1 MKKIY
6 IFLFICVTVLSAVAQ
21 TTPNLYRAV
30 DKEKMNHWV
39 DSVFDAMSY
48 DERIG
53 QLFMVIANP
62 KSDTR
67 NMQRL
72 MRYVNE
78 IKIGGILFHKGDP
91 VTQAEVTNRLQKAS
105 RVPMLVSLDGEWG
118 LSMRLSGTTRFPKNM
133 MLGAIED
140 NSLITEYGK
149 EVARQCKEMGIHINF
164 APDMDVNSNTDNP
177 VIGLRSFGE
186 NPEAVADKGLAYAR
200 GLEGQG
206 ILSVAKHFP
215 GHGDT
220 DVDSHKT
227 LPVLPFTR
235 ERLDSVE
242 LHPFKEAIR
251 AGLSGMMVGH
261 LQVPVIEPIGGLPS
275 S

>member
-6 IFLFICVTVLSAVAQ
+6 IFLFVCVAVLSAVAQ

-177 VIGLRSFGE
+177 ARILRRWPTKGLRMPVGW
-186 NPEAVADKGLAYAR
+186 KGRASC
-200 GLEGQG
+200 
-206 ILSVAKHFP
+206 LSPSISPDMAIPPKIP
-215 GHGDT
+215 IIRC
-220 DVDSHKT
+220 
-227 LPVLPFTR
+227 LPFIMTGHAWTVW
-235 ERLDSVE
+235 SCC
-242 LHPFKEAIR
+242 
-251 AGLSGMMVGH
+251 LSNVTSMTAM
-261 LQVPVIEPIGGLPS
+261 PA
-275 S
+275 

>member
-6 IFLFICVTVLSAVAQ
+6 VFLFSCVAVLSTVAQ

-30 DKEKMNHWV
+30 DKAKMNHWV
-39 DSVFDAMSY
+39 DSVFDVMSY
-48 DERIG
+48 DERVG

-91 VTQAEVTNRLQKAS
+91 VMQAEVTNRLQKTS

-140 NSLITEYGK
+140 NDLITEYGK

-164 APDMDVNSNTDNP
+164 APDMDVNSNTGD
-177 VIGLRSFGE
+177 RSPLF
-186 NPEAVADKGLAYAR
+186 R
-200 GLEGQG
+200 
-206 ILSVAKHFP
+206 
-215 GHGDT
+215 
-220 DVDSHKT
+220 
-227 LPVLPFTR
+227 
-235 ERLDSVE
+235 
-242 LHPFKEAIR
+242 
-251 AGLSGMMVGH
+251 
-261 LQVPVIEPIGGLPS
+261 
-275 S
+275 

>member
-6 IFLFICVTVLSAVAQ
+6 IFLFSCVTVLSAVAQ

-91 VTQAEVTNRLQKAS
+91 VTQAEVTNRLQKPPVSRCSCRWTANGDFPCAS
-105 RVPMLVSLDGEWG
+105 PVRPVS
-118 LSMRLSGTTRFPKNM
+118 RRT
-133 MLGAIED
+133 
-140 NSLITEYGK
+140 
-149 EVARQCKEMGIHINF
+149 
-164 APDMDVNSNTDNP
+164 
-177 VIGLRSFGE
+177 
-186 NPEAVADKGLAYAR
+186 
-200 GLEGQG
+200 
-206 ILSVAKHFP
+206 
-215 GHGDT
+215 
-220 DVDSHKT
+220 
-227 LPVLPFTR
+227 
-235 ERLDSVE
+235 
-242 LHPFKEAIR
+242 
-251 AGLSGMMVGH
+251 
-261 LQVPVIEPIGGLPS
+261 
-275 S
+275 

>member
-6 IFLFICVTVLSAVAQ
+6 IFLFSCVTVLSAVAQ

-53 QLFMVIANP
+53 QLFMIIANP

-91 VTQAEVTNRLQKAS
+91 PAKSLPCPDA
-105 RVPMLVSLDGEWG
+105 RVAGRRM
-118 LSMRLSGTTRFPKNM
+118 GTFHAPLRYDPFP
-133 MLGAIED
+133 E
-140 NSLITEYGK
+140 E
-149 EVARQCKEMGIHINF
+149 H
-164 APDMDVNSNTDNP
+164 DV
-177 VIGLRSFGE
+177 G
-186 NPEAVADKGLAYAR
+186 
-200 GLEGQG
+200 
-206 ILSVAKHFP
+206 
-215 GHGDT
+215 GD
-220 DVDSHKT
+220 
-227 LPVLPFTR
+227 
-235 ERLDSVE
+235 
-242 LHPFKEAIR
+242 
-251 AGLSGMMVGH
+251 
-261 LQVPVIEPIGGLPS
+261 
-275 S
+275 

>member
-6 IFLFICVTVLSAVAQ
+6 IFLFVCVAVLSAVAQ

-78 IKIGGILFHKGDP
+78 IEIEGIMIQIDYSA
-91 VTQAEVTNRLQKAS
+91 TQAEDEPPAKSLPCPDA
-105 RVPMLVSLDGEWG
+105 RVAGRRM
-118 LSMRLSGTTRFPKNM
+118 GTFP
-133 MLGAIED
+133 
-140 NSLITEYGK
+140 
-149 EVARQCKEMGIHINF
+149 
-164 APDMDVNSNTDNP
+164 APLRYDPFPEEHDVGGD
-177 VIGLRSFGE
+177 
-186 NPEAVADKGLAYAR
+186 R
-200 GLEGQG
+200 G
-206 ILSVAKHFP
+206 
-215 GHGDT
+215 
-220 DVDSHKT
+220 
-227 LPVLPFTR
+227 
-235 ERLDSVE
+235 
-242 LHPFKEAIR
+242 
-251 AGLSGMMVGH
+251 
-261 LQVPVIEPIGGLPS
+261 
-275 S
+275 

>member
-6 IFLFICVTVLSAVAQ
+6 IFLFSCVTVLSAVAQ

-105 RVPMLVSLDGEWG
+105 RVPDARVAGRRM
-118 LSMRLSGTTRFPKNM
+118 GTFHAPLRYDPFP
-133 MLGAIED
+133 E
-140 NSLITEYGK
+140 E
-149 EVARQCKEMGIHINF
+149 H
-164 APDMDVNSNTDNP
+164 DV
-177 VIGLRSFGE
+177 G
-186 NPEAVADKGLAYAR
+186 
-200 GLEGQG
+200 
-206 ILSVAKHFP
+206 
-215 GHGDT
+215 GD
-220 DVDSHKT
+220 
-227 LPVLPFTR
+227 
-235 ERLDSVE
+235 
-242 LHPFKEAIR
+242 
-251 AGLSGMMVGH
+251 
-261 LQVPVIEPIGGLPS
+261 
-275 S
+275 

>member
-6 IFLFICVTVLSAVAQ
+6 IFLFSCVTVLSAVAQ

-53 QLFMVIANP
+53 QLFMIIANP

-105 RVPMLVSLDGEWG
+105 RVPMLVSLDGEW
-118 LSMRLSGTTRFPKNM
+118 
-133 MLGAIED
+133 
-140 NSLITEYGK
+140 
-149 EVARQCKEMGIHINF
+149 
-164 APDMDVNSNTDNP
+164 
-177 VIGLRSFGE
+177 
-186 NPEAVADKGLAYAR
+186 
-200 GLEGQG
+200 
-206 ILSVAKHFP
+206 
-215 GHGDT
+215 
-220 DVDSHKT
+220 
-227 LPVLPFTR
+227 
-235 ERLDSVE
+235 
-242 LHPFKEAIR
+242 
-251 AGLSGMMVGH
+251 
-261 LQVPVIEPIGGLPS
+261 
-275 S
+275 

>member
-6 IFLFICVTVLSAVAQ
+6 IFLFVCVAVLSAVAQ

-105 RVPMLVSLDGEWG
+105 RVPMLVSLDGE
-118 LSMRLSGTTRFPKNM
+118 
-133 MLGAIED
+133 
-140 NSLITEYGK
+140 
-149 EVARQCKEMGIHINF
+149 RQF
-164 APDMDVNSNTDNP
+164 VNS
-177 VIGLRSFGE
+177 GLKAGE
-186 NPEAVADKGLAYAR
+186 RVVSDG
-200 GLEGQG
+200 
-206 ILSVAKHFP
+206 V
-215 GHGDT
+215 
-220 DVDSHKT
+220 HK
-227 LPVLPFTR
+227 
-235 ERLDSVE
+235 
-242 LHPFKEAIR
+242 
-251 AGLSGMMVGH
+251 
-261 LQVPVIEPIGGLPS
+261 VIENVIVDIVK
-275 S
+275 

>member
-6 IFLFICVTVLSAVAQ
+6 VFLFSCVAVLSTVAQ

-30 DKEKMNHWV
+30 DKAKMNHWV

-48 DERIG
+48 DERVG

-91 VTQAEVTNRLQKAS
+91 VMQAEVTNRLQKTS

-140 NSLITEYGK
+140 NDLITEYGK

-186 NPEAVADKGLAYAR
+186 NPQAVADKGLAYAR
-200 GLEGQG
+200 GRTWRYRRR
-206 ILSVAKHFP
+206 FP
-215 GHGDT
+215 
-220 DVDSHKT
+220 
-227 LPVLPFTR
+227 LYAACR
-235 ERLDSVE
+235 
-242 LHPFKEAIR
+242 
-251 AGLSGMMVGH
+251 
-261 LQVPVIEPIGGLPS
+261 S